1 MKITNFIIAAN
12 LLLVMASASAQDFN
26 FSQYQHTPLNINP
39 ALISTDDNVKVIANY
54 HQTKL
59 WESLNMQ
66 NYQLS
71 VLYPLNITKNER
83 LPQGIGLTLI
93 HDNTGKEGLL
103 NCTGGSLALSQGV
116 QISKSSFLSAG
127 FLASYYLYNNTNP
140 GDYTTGSQW
149 VQGSGFNSSLGIN
162 EQINFETEK
171 IFSIST
177 GINWHIKDGAAPK
190 GDFGIAMYHLNK
202 PQYSFLNDNNRLS
215 SKYILHG
222 TYRLFRYKE
231 VSIYPRM
238 LLIYQNTNL
247 ASFGTLINYAFKSD
261 NPYLMIKDCNL
272 QLGLDY
278 RNDHSGVISVNLE
291 QSRYLVGLSYAVGL
305 NSTKVY
311 SGYRSNVEI
320 CFALKLSKNKKRS
333 AAPTKYSIGDTRLIF
348 DKGIDNTKPN
358 EQTISDNYKSDSVV
372 VKGDKY
378 QVQLR
383 QDFKFKFNDATL
395 SEDAHHY
402 LDDLANMLKQN
413 PRLKVEIIGHT
424 DDVGTDEANL
434 LISQHRAKG
443 VVDYLISKGIKSE
456 RLKLTAKGKTEP
468 VYPNDT
474 EENRAKNRRVEF
486 KIYNE

>member
-1 MKITNFIIAAN
+1 MKMNRYHITTAAFLLMSIAAT
-12 LLLVMASASAQDFN
+12 AQDFN
-26 FSQYQHTPLNINP
+26 FSQYQQTPLNINP
-39 ALISTDDNVKVIANY
+39 ALISTDDQVKIIANY
-54 HQTKL
+54 HNNKL

-93 HDNTGKEGLL
+93 HDNTGKQGLL

-127 FLASYYLYNNTNP
+127 FLASYYLYNNANP

-177 GINWHIKDGAAPK
+177 GINWHIKDGSISK
-190 GDFGIAMYHLNK
+190 GDFGVAMYHLNK
-202 PQYSFLNDNNRLS
+202 PQYSFLNDNNKLD

-278 RNDHSGVISVNLE
+278 RNDHSGVL
-291 QSRYLVGLSYAVGL
+291 SR
-305 NSTKVY
+305 
-311 SGYRSNVEI
+311 
-320 CFALKLSKNKKRS
+320 
-333 AAPTKYSIGDTRLIF
+333 
-348 DKGIDNTKPN
+348 
-358 EQTISDNYKSDSVV
+358 
-372 VKGDKY
+372 
-378 QVQLR
+378 
-383 QDFKFKFNDATL
+383 
-395 SEDAHHY
+395 SE
-402 LDDLANMLKQN
+402 
-413 PRLKVEIIGHT
+413 E
-424 DDVGTDEANL
+424 
-434 LISQHRAKG
+434 
-443 VVDYLISKGIKSE
+443 
-456 RLKLTAKGKTEP
+456 
-468 VYPNDT
+468 
-474 EENRAKNRRVEF
+474 RRVGKECRSRW
-486 KIYNE
+486 